1 MITSGSVRLRA
12 RLSAALVMASPP
24 PPAATR
30 IVPTSVNATRVI
42 GRSSLGRVASGI
54 GQS

>member
-1 MITSGSVRLRA
+1 MITRGSVRLRA

-30 IVPTSVNATRVI
+30 IVLTLCTLLALFVI
-42 GRSSLGRVASGI
+42 ISR
-54 GQS
+54 